1 MRATGF
7 SKHEKELKKRVQA
20 EYDATAPVQDI
31 RAQLAGTAE
40 SVGSYSAYPEPP
52 SYAFTEQSCI
62 ATAFFDPPSATNVDG
77 DWPST
82 VAFLLTNPP
91 SDVP

>member
-1 MRATGF
+1 MRAIGF

-40 SVGSYSAYPEPP
+40 SVGTVLHRHGLLRS
-52 SYAFTEQSCI
+52 T
-62 ATAFFDPPSATNVDG
+62 SATNVDG